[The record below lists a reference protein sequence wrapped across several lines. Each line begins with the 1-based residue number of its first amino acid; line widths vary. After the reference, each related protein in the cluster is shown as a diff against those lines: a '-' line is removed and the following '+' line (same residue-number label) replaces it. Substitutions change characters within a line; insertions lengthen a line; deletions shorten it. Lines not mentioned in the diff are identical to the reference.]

1 MYAYFYDCFL
11 LRLFTLIELEAVGL
25 RYSTKSWLN
34 GPIWKLAPQI
44 QSLITWPNLM
54 FNVEQSSS
62 RIDCQS
68 QVIVLVCQKL
78 GGQLPIAQLL
88 TGITR
93 STEPYRKLI
102 TCFHE
107 FWKKI
112 WNFLCFVFLSMYNM
126 YMIKV
131 FDCVQINVNA
141 NTYNPRRIFLS

>member
-1 MYAYFYDCFL
+1 MYRLICQKPGNFL
-11 LRLFTLIELEAVGL
+11 SAQMALVSTFFQMFLILGCTFLSRFLIELEAVGL

-78 GGQLPIAQLL
+78 GGQLPIAQLH
-88 TGITR
+88 TGITW
-93 STEPYRKLI
+93 STEPYHKLI
-102 TCFHE
+102 SCFQE

-112 WNFLCFVFLSMYNM
+112 RNFLCFGSLR
-126 YMIKV
+126 
-131 FDCVQINVNA
+131 
-141 NTYNPRRIFLS
+141 TW